1 MPAVLIYAPRLISI
15 HAPSR
20 ERRVSAVPRCGPAT
34 FQSTLP
40 HGSDN
45 CVCRASS
52 IFAYFNPRSLTGATS
67 LRAPILLS
75 NLFQSTLPHGSDH
88 AGSAHLRTSIDFNP
102 RSLTGATPC
111 HYAVLAY
118 RRFQSTLPHGSDGR
132 SFCWRFAKQQFQ
144 STLPHGSDNALTAW
158 DSVFHLFQSTLPHGS
173 DSHGSLS
180 HAVLL
185 YFNPRSLTGATVMLG
200 RANENK

>member
-1 MPAVLIYAPRLISI
+1 MCQQYQDAVLPHFNPRSLTGATIAYAALAVFLLISI

-20 ERRVSAVPRCGPAT
+20 ERLNYHWQCNGFR
-34 FQSTLP
+34 
-40 HGSDN
+40 H
-45 CVCRASS
+45 
-52 IFAYFNPRSLTGATS
+52 Y
-67 LRAPILLS
+67 
-75 NLFQSTLPHGSDH
+75 
-88 AGSAHLRTSIDFNP
+88 FNP